1 MAVEKKFVEEGLKK
15 ARLNEFLA
23 SKLERAGYG
32 GMVINRTPQGTQIT
46 IFAEKP
52 GMVIG
57 KQGKTIKKL
66 TSDVKQY
73 QLDNPQIE
81 VKEVE
86 KPELNAQMMAN
97 RLASALE
104 RGWYFRKAGQSTLQQ
119 IMDAG
124 ALGCEVILAG
134 KLTGPRKRTQKFIAG
149 YIKHSGNAAEEIVDR
164 GFAIAKRK
172 LGIIGV
178 KVRIIP
184 PGVKLPDF
192 FALKGPG
199 EGAVMT
205 PTVEVPRLDRGA
217 EIVEELL
224 GEGKVVVADAE
235 PPEPPV
241 EDAILE
247 LDEAVEKAVL
257 GKADAED
264 DAPAGSAEAG
274 PAKDEDGSA

>member
-1 MAVEKKFVEEGLKK
+1 MAAERKFVEEGLKR
-15 ARLNEFLA
+15 ARLNEFFA
-23 SKLERAGYG
+23 SRLDRAGYG
-32 GMVINRTPQGTQIT
+32 GMEINRTPQGTQIT

-57 KQGKTIKKL
+57 KQGRTIKKL
-66 TSDVKQY
+66 TTDIKQY

-104 RGWYFRKAGQSTLQQ
+104 RCWFFRKAGQSTLQQ
-119 IMDAG
+119 IIDAG

-149 YIKHSGNAAEEIVDR
+149 YIKHSGNAAEVIVDR

-172 LGIIGV
+172 LGVIGV

-184 PGVKLPDF
+184 PGVRLPDF
-192 FALKGPG
+192 FSLKQESAP
-199 EGAVMT
+199 T
-205 PTVEVPRLDRGA
+205 PVVELPRLDRGE

-224 GEGKVVVADAE
+224 GEGKVKVVE
-235 PPEPPV
+235 PV
-241 EDAILE
+241 EPVETPEDKVITD
-247 LDEAVEKAVL
+247 LDEAVEQAAR
-257 GKADAED
+257 GKGDGEEDAS
-264 DAPAGSAEAG
+264 PAQAEANT
-274 PAKDEDGSA
+274 AKGEEDA